1 MDAREHML
9 MLIPKADAHLHAFFL
24 EILLEVFAQLNSLVH
39 SLYSYI
45 EQTKVK
51 SPKAFMFRVQLST
64 WNGRRTDQR

>member
-9 MLIPKADAHLHAFFL
+9 MLIPKADARLHAFL
-24 EILLEVFAQLNSLVH
+24 EILLEVFARLNSLVH

-45 EQTKVK
+45 EQTKIK
-51 SPKAFMFRVQLST
+51 SPKAFIFRLQLST

>member
-9 MLIPKADAHLHAFFL
+9 MLIPKADAHLHAFL
-24 EILLEVFAQLNSLVH
+24 EILLEVFARLNSLVH

-51 SPKAFMFRVQLST
+51 SLKAFIFRVQLST